1 MLEKRLCLFEEP
13 GEINTEKCIEIADD
27 NLKFGYKYII
37 LATTSGTTAVKFGKH
52 FKDKSVKIIAVTHS
66 AGFEK
71 PSVQQVSEKTKG
83 EIKSLGVTMFT
94 GTILTHSLETAL
106 SKKYSGLYPS
116 QIIAS
121 TYRTICQGVKVC
133 AEIVME
139 ACDAGLAPESEE
151 VIAAAGTGWGAD
163 TVCIVKSQASKR
175 FLDLRILEILAKP
188 RA

>member
-1 MLEKRLCLFEEP
+1 MPEKKLTLFEEP
-13 GEINTEKCIEIADD
+13 GEINTEKCIEIAGD
-27 NLKFGYKYII
+27 NLKFGYKYIV
-37 LATTSGTTAVKFGKH
+37 LATTAGTTAVKFGKH
-52 FKDKSVKIIAVTHS
+52 FKDAPVKIVAVTHS
-66 AGFEK
+66 TGFEK
-71 PSVQQVSEKTKG
+71 PSVQQVSEKTKD
-83 EIKSLGVTMFT
+83 EIKSLGIELFT

-106 SKKYSGLYPS
+106 SKKYSGLYPA

-139 ACDAGLAPESEE
+139 ACDAGLIPESEE
-151 VIAAAGTGWGAD
+151 VIAVAGTGWGAD
-163 TVCIVKSQASKR
+163 TVCIVKSRASKR